1 MNSRSKRVV
10 LVAFV
15 GVLVATAGCSA
26 LGLGSSATTNL
37 LLVNNDET
45 SHDVT
50 VEVLHDGDSVYS
62 EDATVDAETDEELP
76 AFEGSGEHTVAVTVD
91 GETSEQVYEFTG
103 DDDAVS
109 IGIDNDAT
117 VTVGG

>member
-1 MNSRSKRVV
+1 MDSRSKQVV
-10 LVAFV
+10 LVALV

-26 LGLGSSATTNL
+26 LGLGSSTTTNL

-50 VEVLHDGDSVYS
+50 VEVLNDGDSVYS
-62 EDATVDAETDEELP
+62 ENVTVNAETDEELP
-76 AFEGSGEHTVAVTVD
+76 AFEGSGEYTVAVTVD
-91 GETSEQVYEFTG
+91 GETTERAYEFSS
-103 DDDAVS
+103 DDDTVS

>member
-1 MNSRSKRVV
+1 MDSRSKQVV
-10 LVAFV
+10 LIALV

-26 LGLGSSATTNL
+26 LGFGSSATTNV

-50 VEVLHDGDSVYS
+50 VEVLNDGDSVYS
-62 EDATVDAETDEELP
+62 EDVTVDAETDEELP
-76 AFEGSGEHTVAVTVD
+76 AFEGSGEYVVAVTVD
-91 GETSEQVYEFTG
+91 GETTEQTYEFTG
-103 DDDAVS
+103 DDTVS
-109 IGIDNDAT
+109 IGIANDAT